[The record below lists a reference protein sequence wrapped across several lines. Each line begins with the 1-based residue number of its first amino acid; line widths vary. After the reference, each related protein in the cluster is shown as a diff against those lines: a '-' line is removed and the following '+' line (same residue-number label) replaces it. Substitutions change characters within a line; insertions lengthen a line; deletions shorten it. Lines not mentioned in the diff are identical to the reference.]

1 MKEKIEI
8 NTMIARNVY
17 STESFQFV
25 KKVLKKLWDFEVPEK
40 AKEIHKQNKLY
51 DYTDEFR
58 LYGTKEKGVKYHSYY
73 KMLEKDSATPSFYS
87 ISNESFGFPDYFIKF
102 TISSQDGLILELESK
117 DKKIYDKTLALF
129 EKEFGYCRNQS
140 RDEIFDELIHEA
152 RIHGTE
158 DHGELG
164 IKKGLKAIEIYP
176 QDFWARFYLGCSYA
190 LNGKHEKAIEHL
202 LLATKLDSKNYD
214 AFYNLAK
221 SYLEINELESA
232 KTAMLKAHKL
242 AKKNHAINYFL
253 AVIFEKL
260 AEKTEAKKYYQ
271 IAIETSPEKQFATKR
286 HIQSF
291 MKEAEKGLQRVTK

>member
-25 KKVLKKLWDFEVPEK
+25 KKVLKKIFDYDVPEK

-58 LYGTKEKGVKYHSYY
+58 LFGTKEQGIRYHSYY
-73 KMLEKDSATPSFYS
+73 KILAKDTSTPAFYT
-87 ISNESFGFPDYFIKF
+87 ISNESFGFPELMIKF
-102 TISSQDGLILELESK
+102 TISSQVGLILELESD
-117 DKKIYDKTLALF
+117 DKKLIEKTKVLF
-129 EKEFGYCRNQS
+129 ENEFGYCRKQS
-140 RDEIFDELIHEA
+140 QDEIFDELIHEI

-158 DHGELG
+158 DEGELG
-164 IKKGLKAIEIYP
+164 IKKGLKAVEIYP

-190 LNGKHEKAIEHL
+190 LNGKHEKAVEHL
-202 LLATKLDSKNYD
+202 IIATELEPKNYD

-221 SYLEINELESA
+221 SYLELSELESA
-232 KTAMLKAHKL
+232 KIAMLKAHKL

-253 AVIFEKL
+253 ALILEKL
-260 AEKTEAKKYYQ
+260 GELKEAKKYYQ
-271 IAIETSPEKQFATKR
+271 SAIETSPEKQYATKR

-291 MKEAEKGLQRVTK
+291 LKDAEKGLKRTSN

>member
-58 LYGTKEKGVKYHSYY
+58 LFGSKEKGVEYHSYY
-73 KMLEKDSATPSFYS
+73 KMIEKESATPAFYS
-87 ISNESFGFPDYFIKF
+87 ISNESFGFPDYSIKF
-102 TISSQDGLILELESK
+102 TISSQDGLILELESE
-117 DKKIYDKTLALF
+117 DKKSIEKTITLF
-129 EKEFGYCRNQS
+129 EKEFGYCRKQS
-140 RDEIFDELIHEA
+140 QDEIFDELIHEI
-152 RIHGTE
+152 RTHGAE
-158 DHGELG
+158 DDGELG
-164 IKKGLKAIEIYP
+164 IKKGVIAVEIYP

-190 LNGKHEKAIEHL
+190 LKGKHDKAIEHL

-214 AFYNLAK
+214 ALYNLAK
-221 SYLEINELESA
+221 SYLELNELDSA
-232 KTAMLKAHKL
+232 KEAMLKAHKL

-260 AEKTEAKKYYQ
+260 AEIEEAKKYYQ
-271 IAIETSPEKQFATKR
+271 IAIETSPEKQYATKR
-286 HIQSF
+286 LIQSF
-291 MKEAEKGLQRVTK
+291 LKEAEKGLQRISN